1 MMDATMS
8 NRQEKSVATLS
19 VETSLVDQ
27 LGDRVRSVLAM
38 LGEDVGREGLQ
49 ETPRRVATML
59 QDLTIGLHRNPEDEL
74 SVEFHENYEGTILV
88 RDISFFSLCEHHL
101 LPFFGVA
108 HVAYHPARGILTGLS
123 KIARVVE
130 VASRRPQVQERLTME
145 IAGALEQRLHP
156 KGVLVW
162 MQAEHLCMAMRGI
175 EKVGTKTVTVH
186 ATGTL
191 AADQLQYQSLMLQLA
206 RPGGCS

>member
-1 MMDATMS
+1 MDGTMA
-8 NRQEKSVATLS
+8 NRKEKSIATLS
-19 VETSLVDQ
+19 GETALVDQ

-59 QDLTIGLHRNPEDEL
+59 QDLTRGLHRNPEDEL
-74 SVEFHENYEGTILV
+74 SVEFHENYEGIILV

-145 IAGALEQRLHP
+145 IGGALEHRLHP
-156 KGVLVW
+156 NGVFVW

-175 EKVGTKTVTVH
+175 QKVGTKTVTVH

-191 AADQLQYQSLMLQLA
+191 AADQFQYQSLMLQLA
-206 RPGGCS
+206 CPGGGS